1 MKRIMYVESKARGT
15 DSPGRIG
22 WVTFSKSKRSYH
34 YDGRLLLRCAGY
46 KYNCVDAETGEQY
59 WVSGPKRRGG
69 DKLYGGTVQ
78 IDDDARVEYW
88 TKIREQPENVN
99 RSSCD

>member
-1 MKRIMYVESKARGT
+1 MKRIMYVESKAGGI
-15 DSPGRIG
+15 DGNGRIG

-34 YDGRLLLRCAGY
+34 YGGRLLLRCAGY
-46 KYNCVDAETGEQY
+46 KYNCVDAETGEHY

-69 DKLYGGTVQ
+69 DRLYGGTVA

-88 TKIREQPENVN
+88 TSIRREPENVD
-99 RSSCD
+99 RGTCG